1 MMRLFCPIYPIIAS
15 THRSGNVAGA
25 RGNLKS
31 ARKSAAVFRGLQRKV
46 VNRQYVFASA
56 ALSARDEPQQ
66 RESGGIR
73 IGRVGSYSRP
83 AGPTH
88 WSVLLA
94 MRYGLQGNHRED
106 FKMTKTNDILS
117 NESLGFDPDVLAQRY
132 AEEREKRIRPDAETQ
147 FVQLSHD
154 SPFANKYLEEDPYS
168 ETLDRAPL
176 KDQREVIVIGG
187 GWVGMLTA
195 ARLSQAGI
203 RDVRIVESGSD
214 FGGTW
219 YWNRYPGAQ
228 CDIESYSYL
237 PLLEETG
244 YIPKLRY
251 SYASEIYEHAQRIG
265 KHFDLYK
272 DAVFQTWVTEL
283 RWLEDESLWLVTTNR
298 GDAMRA
304 RHICL
309 GTGPANRPRLPG
321 IPGVE
326 QFKGHSFHTCR
337 WDYDYTGGGPTGN
350 LTGLADKTVAI
361 IGTGATAV
369 QCVPALG
376 ESAKQLY
383 VFQRTP
389 SSVDV
394 RNNAETDP
402 LWAESL
408 EPGWQRDRQKKFGE
422 AFLGGPIDPAF
433 VDDGWTRLTRNLKE
447 LVAQSEERISG
458 LAQIA
463 DFKTMETIRGLVD
476 ETVKDPEV
484 AEKLKAYYNQFCKRP
499 TFNDFYLDTFNRP
512 NVELVDVSASQG
524 VEAITETGIIANG
537 QEYPVDCII
546 YASGFEITSSYERRL
561 GIPIFGVAG
570 QSIYEHWEAGM
581 RSMHG
586 LMVSGFPNLF
596 LCGGGFVFQLG
607 ANYAHGI
614 DVQAGHVAY
623 TIGELSRR
631 GIRSANV
638 SLDAEERWIADQLET
653 KGGGFVLGGSPD
665 TCTPGYYNQEGTA
678 KRYRNVR
685 RETYSKG
692 VGAYMKLLRAWRD
705 DGQLDGLDLD

>member
-1 MMRLFCPIYPIIAS
+1 MA
-15 THRSGNVAGA
+15 TKD
-25 RGNLKS
+25 NLIS
-31 ARKSAAVFRGLQRKV
+31 PDV
-46 VNRQYVFASA
+46 
-56 ALSARDEPQQ
+56 
-66 RESGGIR
+66 
-73 IGRVGSYSRP
+73 
-83 AGPTH
+83 
-88 WSVLLA
+88 
-94 MRYGLQGNHRED
+94 
-106 FKMTKTNDILS
+106 
-117 NESLGFDPDVLAQRY
+117 LGFDPDALAKRY
-132 AEEREKRIRPDAETQ
+132 AVERDKRIRADAEEQ

-154 SPFANKYLEEDPYS
+154 SPFTNKYLQEDPYCKP
-168 ETLDRAPL
+168 LDRAPL

-195 ARLSQAGI
+195 ARLAEAGI
-203 RDVRIVESGSD
+203 TDVRIVESGSD

-244 YIPKLRY
+244 YVPKLRF

-265 KHFDLYK
+265 RHFDLYK

-283 RWLEDESLWLVTTNR
+283 RWLEDESVWLLATDR
-298 GDAMRA
+298 GDQMRA
-304 RHICL
+304 RHVCL

-326 QFKGHSFHTCR
+326 KFKGHSFHTSR
-337 WDYDYTGGGPTGN
+337 WDYDYTGGGPDGG
-350 LTGLADKTVAI
+350 LSGLADKTVAI

-369 QCVPALG
+369 QCIPALG
-376 ESAKQLY
+376 DGAEQLY

-389 SSVDV
+389 SSVDM

-402 LWAESL
+402 EWAKSL
-408 EPGWQRDRQKKFGE
+408 KPGWQRERQKKFGE

-433 VDDGWTRLTRNLKE
+433 ADDGWTRLTRNVAE
-447 LVAQSEERISG
+447 LASQIPGKVPG
-458 LAQIA
+458 LVQIA
-463 DFKTMETIRGLVD
+463 DFKTMEEIRGLVD
-476 ETVKDPEV
+476 DTVQNPEV

-512 NVELVDVSASQG
+512 NVELVDVSATQG
-524 VEAITETGIIANG
+524 VEAITENGIVANG
-537 QEYPVDCII
+537 KEYAVDCIV

-561 GIPIFGVAG
+561 GIPIFGIG
-570 QSIYEHWEAGM
+570 GKSIYEHWQEGM
-581 RSMHG
+581 RTMHG

-623 TIGELSRR
+623 TISELGSR
-631 GIRSANV
+631 GVKAANV
-638 SLDAEERWIADQLET
+638 SVAAEERWIADQLET

-665 TCTPGYYNQEGTA
+665 TCTPGYYNQEGTTQ
-678 KRYRNVR
+678 RYRNVR

-692 VGAYMKLLRAWRD
+692 VGAYMKLLRQWRA
-705 DGQLDGLDLD
+705 DGELEGLELN

>member
-1 MMRLFCPIYPIIAS
+1 MA
-15 THRSGNVAGA
+15 
-25 RGNLKS
+25 
-31 ARKSAAVFRGLQRKV
+31 
-46 VNRQYVFASA
+46 
-56 ALSARDEPQQ
+56 
-66 RESGGIR
+66 
-73 IGRVGSYSRP
+73 
-83 AGPTH
+83 
-88 WSVLLA
+88 
-94 MRYGLQGNHRED
+94 
-106 FKMTKTNDILS
+106 TNDEVIS
-117 NESLGFDPDVLAQRY
+117 PEVLGFDPDALAQRY
-132 AEEREKRIRPDAETQ
+132 AAERDKRIRADAEAQ

-154 SPFANKYLEEDPYS
+154 SPFTNKYLEDDPYCKA
-168 ETLDRAPL
+168 LDRAPL

-195 ARLSQAGI
+195 ARLVEAGI
-203 RDVRIVESGSD
+203 SDVRIVESGGD

-244 YIPKLRY
+244 YVPKLRF

-265 KHFDLYK
+265 RHFDLYK

-283 RWLEDESLWLVTTNR
+283 RWLEDESMWLVATNR
-298 GDAMRA
+298 GDEMRA
-304 RHICL
+304 RHVCL

-321 IPGVE
+321 IPGVGK
-326 QFKGHSFHTCR
+326 FKGHSFHTCR
-337 WDYDYTGGGPTGN
+337 WDYDYTGGGPDGG

-376 ESAKQLY
+376 EGAKQLY

-402 LWAESL
+402 EWAKNL
-408 EPGWQRDRQKKFGE
+408 KPGWQKERQKKFGE

-433 VDDGWTRLTRNLKE
+433 ADDGWTRLARNVTE
-447 LVAQSEERISG
+447 LANQTAGKVPG
-458 LAQIA
+458 LLQIA
-463 DFKTMETIRGLVD
+463 DFKTMEEIRGLVD
-476 ETVKDPEV
+476 DTVKDPDV

-512 NVELVDVSASQG
+512 NVELVDVSATQG
-524 VEAITETGIIANG
+524 VEAITENGIIANDK
-537 QEYPVDCII
+537 EYAVDCIV

-561 GIPIFGVAG
+561 GIPIFGIG
-570 QSIYEHWEAGM
+570 GESIYEHWREGM
-581 RSMHG
+581 RTMHG

-623 TIGELSRR
+623 TITELGSR
-631 GIRSANV
+631 GVKAANV
-638 SLDAEERWIADQLET
+638 SITAEERWIADQLET

-665 TCTPGYYNQEGTA
+665 TCTPGYYNQEGTTQ
-678 KRYRNVR
+678 RYRDVR

-692 VGAYMKLLRAWRD
+692 VGAYMKLLRQWRE
-705 DGQLDGLDLD
+705 DGELEGLELN